1 MIIPGHSVEP
11 SKHRLISL
19 AVALALV
26 CGSVRICLADATNS
40 AASDSSIDTPP
51 NVGSV
56 DDYVNN
62 RDSYY
67 GPAVKPSYVPPLG
80 ISVFKSEGKL
90 ASGEKLSGLAVTSVD
105 LAGPGHDA
113 GIREQRLRMTK
124 AAGQVGAAALM
135 VGAAAFFPPV
145 LLGVPMLSKK
155 MGSPRAYDVI
165 VAIDGER
172 IREVSEL
179 EDYLHK
185 AKAGETI
192 YVTIIRE
199 GQRVQ
204 LRVPMRAVA
213 SAPTPLLPK

>member
-1 MIIPGHSVEP
+1 MIIHGHNVEA
-11 SKHRLISL
+11 SKHPLIYL

-26 CGSVRICLADATNS
+26 CGSVSIGLADATNS
-40 AASDSSIDTPP
+40 TSDSSIATPS

-56 DDYVNN
+56 DDYMNN
-62 RDSYY
+62 RVSSYA
-67 GPAVKPSYVPPLG
+67 PAEKPSYVALLG
-80 ISVFKSEGKL
+80 ISVFKNDGKL
-90 ASGEKLSGLAVTSVD
+90 ASGQKISGLAVTSVD
-105 LAGPGHDA
+105 QAGPGYDA
-113 GIREQRLRMTK
+113 GIRAQRLQMTK
-124 AAGQVGAAALM
+124 AAGQVGAAALV

-145 LLGVPMLSKK
+145 LLGVPMLAKK

-179 EDYLHK
+179 EDSLHK

-204 LRVPMRAVA
+204 LRVPMRAIA
-213 SAPTPLLPK
+213 SAPTSLVPK